1 MNKKKTKNKVKIIK
15 TIKPVSNNN
24 LFTEVQ
30 KNSIISTVIEY
41 ARVHPEMLTPSMK
54 KVDKKLLDIKIKKNI
69 SITLDKVVKT
79 NNKRTTSP
87 DELTSLYL
95 EDYYGHQKNNRN
107 LYIDGYAVQKKAEM
121 QIGELLE
128 LYIQKEFF
136 KYGWCCSGSTIEHVD
151 FVKKKGNN
159 WEVFQ
164 IKNSDN
170 TENNAASGVRKVE
183 NKQGIKKWV
192 RRNSTYGLN
201 EYINQKKILN
211 LYFWDDYPDED
222 IKIKLSE
229 DGFRIFIKNYFNN
242 ITQAN

>member
-1 MNKKKTKNKVKIIK
+1 MNKKKIKNKAKVIR
-15 TIKPVSNNN
+15 TIKPVFNNN

-41 ARVHPEMLTPSMK
+41 AGAHPEMLTPSMK
-54 KVDKKLLDIKIKKNI
+54 KVSKHLLDIKIKKNI
-69 SITLDKVVKT
+69 SITLDKVIET

-95 EDYYGHQKNNRN
+95 ENYYGHQKNNRN

-151 FVKKKGNN
+151 FVKKKENN

-170 TENNAASGVRKVE
+170 TENNAASGVRKIE

-192 RRNSTYGLN
+192 RRNSKHGLN

-229 DGFRIFIKNYFNN
+229 KAFRIFIKNYFNN